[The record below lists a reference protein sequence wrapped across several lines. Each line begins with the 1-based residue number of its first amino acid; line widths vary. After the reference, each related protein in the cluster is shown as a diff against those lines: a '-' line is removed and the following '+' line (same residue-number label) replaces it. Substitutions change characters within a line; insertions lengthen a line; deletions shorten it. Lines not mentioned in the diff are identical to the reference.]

1 MRVTL
6 PELLWYGNQ
15 TTEIDLPDDWNVE
28 IFPMNGAQAE
38 PMTIAQMDTAIN
50 SPIGTQRISD
60 LARGKKRAVI
70 IFDDMTRPTR
80 IYELAPLVI
89 KELKA
94 AGIED
99 DNITFVCALGTHGE
113 LTANEFR
120 KKVGPELLAK
130 YRVFNHNI
138 YENCVEIGT
147 TTRGTKMMIN
157 REAAEADLKIA
168 IGCVTAHAQAG
179 FSGGGKIILP
189 GISHIDSISHYHLKV
204 EAMDKDST
212 GMGKYPNNILQMEI
226 EEAGKMAG
234 IDFVVNIM
242 VNGRGATTHLFAG
255 EITQVY
261 HQAVKLAA
269 DHYATTPSPQNK
281 QLAISNAFV
290 KANEMAIAYGL
301 GAMALKN
308 FAGTVVVIANSP
320 EGQVVH
326 KLLGRW
332 GTSYGGRQ
340 YPISTVLPDLN
351 LIIQAPYLE
360 RTFADWFSNPE
371 KVTFTRSWEETMEL
385 IGPQF
390 GVGTEVAVIPTATM
404 QYYKR

>member
-1 MRVTL
+1 MRITL

-28 IFPMNGAQAE
+28 VYPMNGADVA
-38 PMTIAQMDTAIN
+38 PMTIAQMETAIN
-50 SPIGTQRISD
+50 SPIGTSRISE
-60 LARGKKRAVI
+60 LAQGKKRAVI

-80 IYELAPLVI
+80 VYELAPLVI

-94 AGIED
+94 GGVADE
-99 DNITFVCALGTHGE
+99 NITLVCALGTHGE

-120 KKVGPELLAK
+120 KKVGPELLTK

-157 REAAEADLKIA
+157 REVAEADLKIT
-168 IGCVTAHAQAG
+168 IGCVTAHPQAG
-179 FSGGGKIILP
+179 FSGGGKLILP
-189 GISHIDSISHYHLKV
+189 GVSHVDSISHYHLQV
-204 EAMDKDST
+204 SSMDAGST
-212 GMGKYPNNILQMEI
+212 GPGKYPDNILQMEI

-234 IDFVVNIM
+234 VDFSVNIM
-242 VNGRGATTHLFAG
+242 VNGRGATTHIFAG
-255 EITQVY
+255 DLIQVY
-261 HQAVKLAA
+261 HEAVKLAA

-301 GAMALKN
+301 GAMALKD
-308 FAGTVVVIANSP
+308 FTGTVVVIANSP

-332 GTSYGGRQ
+332 GTEYGGRQ
-340 YPISTVLPDLN
+340 YPISTVLPNLN

-371 KVTFTRSWEETMEL
+371 EVTFTRSWEETMAL

-390 GVGTEVAVIPTATM
+390 GAGTEVAVIPTGTM
-404 QYYKR
+404 QYYRR